1 MKKYK
6 SDWYLYYLINTTL
19 IIIVSFPIYWA
30 FVSSI
35 KPPNE
40 LITSTPTLFPINPTF
55 ESYERIWNLE
65 PTSSMGNVRSAFT
78 NSAIVSIGTVVLSA
92 IISTLAAYALTI
104 LRTPFRHFIFLLIIM
119 PILIPGI
126 SLLIPLYKL
135 VKELGLMN
143 SYLGLILIH
152 STGMLTLGVFL
163 MRNAFISIPT
173 SLREVALLEG
183 SSELRILFTV
193 MLPLSIPGL
202 LTLMV
207 FALYG
212 SWNDFILAFL
222 FVNTIDM
229 EMLNVFL
236 MKLTFAGSQF
246 DTFWGLLNAGAIISF
261 VPIIIF
267 YIFLQQYFVR
277 GVTGSA
283 VKE

>member
-6 SDWYLYYLINTTL
+6 TDWYLYYLINVTL
-19 IIIVSFPIYWA
+19 IILVSFPIYWA

-35 KPPNE
+35 KQPDE
-40 LITSTPTLFPINPTF
+40 LITNTPTLFPKNPTF

-65 PTSSMGNVRSAFT
+65 PTSSRGNIRSAFM
-78 NSAIVSIGTVVLSA
+78 NSAIVSIGTVVVSA
-92 IISTLAAYALTI
+92 VISTLAAYALTI
-104 LRTPFRHFIFLLIIM
+104 LRTPFRHFIFLLLIM

-135 VKELGLMN
+135 VRELGLMN

-163 MRNAFISIPT
+163 MRNAFMSIPT

-193 MLPLSIPGL
+193 MLPLAIPGL

-207 FALYG
+207 FALY
-212 SWNDFILAFL
+212 SAWNDFILAFL

-246 DTFWGLLNAGAIISF
+246 DTFWGLVNAGAIISF
-261 VPIIIF
+261 VPILLF

>member
-1 MKKYK
+1 
-6 SDWYLYYLINTTL
+6 L
-19 IIIVSFPIYWA
+19 IILVSFPIYWA

-35 KPPNE
+35 KQPDE
-40 LITSTPTLFPINPTF
+40 LITNTPTLFPKNPTF

-65 PTSSMGNVRSAFT
+65 PTSSRGNIRSAFM
-78 NSAIVSIGTVVLSA
+78 NSAIVSIGTVVVSA
-92 IISTLAAYALTI
+92 VISTLAAYALTI

-135 VKELGLMN
+135 VRELGLMN

-163 MRNAFISIPT
+163 MRNAFMSIPT

-193 MLPLSIPGL
+193 MLPLAIPGL

-212 SWNDFILAFL
+212 AWNDFILAFL

-246 DTFWGLLNAGAIISF
+246 DTFWGLVNAGAIISF
-261 VPIIIF
+261 VPILLF

>member
-6 SDWYLYYLINTTL
+6 TDWYLYYLINVTL
-19 IIIVSFPIYWA
+19 IILVSFPIYWA

-35 KPPNE
+35 KQPDE
-40 LITSTPTLFPINPTF
+40 LITNTPTLFPKNPTF

-65 PTSSMGNVRSAFT
+65 PTSSRGNIRSAFM
-78 NSAIVSIGTVVLSA
+78 NSAIVSIGTVVVSA
-92 IISTLAAYALTI
+92 VISTLAAYALTI

-135 VKELGLMN
+135 VRELGLMN

-163 MRNAFISIPT
+163 MRNAFMSIPT

-193 MLPLSIPGL
+193 MLPLAIPGL
-202 LTLMV
+202 LTLRF

-246 DTFWGLLNAGAIISF
+246 DTFWGLVNAGAIISF
-261 VPIIIF
+261 VPILLF

>member
-6 SDWYLYYLINTTL
+6 TDWYLYYLINVTL
-19 IIIVSFPIYWA
+19 IILVSFPIYWA

-35 KPPNE
+35 KPPDE
-40 LITSTPTLFPINPTF
+40 LITNTPTLFPINPTF

-65 PTSSMGNVRSAFT
+65 PTSSRGNVRSAFT
-78 NSAIVSIGTVVLSA
+78 NSAIVSIGTVVVSA
-92 IISTLAAYALTI
+92 VISTLAAYALTI

-135 VKELGLMN
+135 VRELGLMN

-163 MRNAFISIPT
+163 MRNAFMSIPT

-193 MLPLSIPGL
+193 MLPLAIPGL

-207 FALYG
+207 FSLYG
-212 SWNDFILAFL
+212 AWNDFILAFL

-246 DTFWGLLNAGAIISF
+246 DTFWGLVNAGAIISF
-261 VPIIIF
+261 VPILLF

>member
-1 MKKYK
+1 MA
-6 SDWYLYYLINTTL
+6 TQ
-19 IIIVSFPIYWA
+19 SFD
-30 FVSSI
+30 
-35 KPPNE
+35 
-40 LITSTPTLFPINPTF
+40 
-55 ESYERIWNLE
+55 
-65 PTSSMGNVRSAFT
+65 
-78 NSAIVSIGTVVLSA
+78 
-92 IISTLAAYALTI
+92 
-104 LRTPFRHFIFLLIIM
+104 
-119 PILIPGI
+119 
-126 SLLIPLYKL
+126 
-135 VKELGLMN
+135 
-143 SYLGLILIH
+143 
-152 STGMLTLGVFL
+152 
-163 MRNAFISIPT
+163 
-173 SLREVALLEG
+173 
-183 SSELRILFTV
+183 
-193 MLPLSIPGL
+193 L

>member
-1 MKKYK
+1 MTP
-6 SDWYLYYLINTTL
+6 N
-19 IIIVSFPIYWA
+19 
-30 FVSSI
+30 SSS
-35 KPPNE
+35 
-40 LITSTPTLFPINPTF
+40 LTFPINPTF

-65 PTSSMGNVRSAFT
+65 PTSSRGNVRSAFT

-163 MRNAFISIPT
+163 MRNAFMSIPT

-183 SSELRILFTV
+183 SSELRIMFTV
-193 MLPLSIPGL
+193 MLPLAIPGL